1 MLCLMVLFF
10 QLKNYFKTKNMKK
23 SSEIIFNK
31 LSDDVLRYSLLNFEQ
46 TCLLKNVMETSVPI
60 HGTGNFPTLETSPAK
75 LIQVCLL
82 YMQL

>member
-1 MLCLMVLFF
+1 
-10 QLKNYFKTKNMKK
+10 MKK

-31 LSDDVLRYSLLNFEQ
+31 MSDDVLRYSLLNFEQ

-82 YMQL
+82 KTKL